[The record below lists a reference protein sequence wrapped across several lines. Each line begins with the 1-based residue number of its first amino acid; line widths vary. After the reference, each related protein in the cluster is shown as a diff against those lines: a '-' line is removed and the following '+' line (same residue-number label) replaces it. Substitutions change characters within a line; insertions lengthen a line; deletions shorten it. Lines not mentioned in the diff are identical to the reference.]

1 MGREWWKK
9 WQQYSHKK
17 YSKFQRLNKKHYFIL
32 FSDLLVWNQWL
43 WLDYHNSLQKQS
55 YFLGFSLRHKFH
67 GELYFG
73 GICFTRLLPEQLH
86 ENRRVLLF
94 IWWDVLISLKCLYF
108 VFEPTYHLEAKYVRK
123 KMNCFI
129 TFCWAAA
136 LLNRKDVS
144 KHPDRRENTLS
155 PHWRWYNKGFRLFM
169 QVKNLIWGEKI
180 VCSIVSFFVFYV
192 KNSGERET
200 TGGVRW
206 GLQEIWE
213 NVSKRKSNRRMNNGM
228 DKNVTIIITFH
239 ARWNQNMGWLELL
252 CLEIN

>member
-1 MGREWWKK
+1 MALARLP
-9 WQQYSHKK
+9 QQPPKTLTFWALVLDISFIVSSILVASVSHVCCLSS
-17 YSKFQRLNKKHYFIL
+17 YMRTEGPFSSFGEMFLFPWNSYILSLNL
-32 FSDLLVWNQWL
+32 
-43 WLDYHNSLQKQS
+43 SLGS
-55 YFLGFSLRHKFH
+55 
-67 GELYFG
+67 E
-73 GICFTRLLPEQLH
+73 
-86 ENRRVLLF
+86 
-94 IWWDVLISLKCLYF
+94 
-108 VFEPTYHLEAKYVRK
+108 YVRK

-129 TFCWAAA
+129 TFSWAAA

-169 QVKNLIWGEKI
+169 QVKNGIWGKRLC
-180 VCSIVSFFVFYV
+180 VLYYLFLYSMSKTV
-192 KNSGERET
+192 ERET

-213 NVSKRKSNRRMNNGM
+213 NVSKIKSNRRMNNGM
-228 DKNVTIIITFH
+228 DKNVTILITFQ